1 MLTERRSLAQL
12 AQLQPM
18 VMRRYPLD
26 GRSKVPKEVEV
37 GLSQAR
43 PVPELDT
50 ELERA
55 ARLAQKVRLVDTQQ
69 PIQDLDH
76 RHGGLTHTDDPDLL
90 RLDQLNGDIRRLQK
104 AREHRRRHP
113 ARSASPDN
121 DDLANAVRRHWVV
134 KTR

>member
-90 RLDQLNGDIRRLQK
+90 RLNQLNRDIRRLQK
-104 AREHRRRHP
+104 AGQHRRGHP
-113 ARSASPDN
+113 ARGATA
-121 DDLANAVRRHWVV
+121 DDGDLPNALCRHWVV
-134 KTR
+134 KAR